1 MIRPLAPAKCR
12 PLGTK
17 LLDSHN
23 AITCQDPN
31 FIDPRDLE

>member
-1 MIRPLAPAKCR
+1 MIRLLAPAECR

-23 AITCQDPN
+23 AITYQDP
-31 FIDPRDLE
+31 ILSTHAI